1 MRAGVQSPAETSTA
15 SLERPPRRGLVV
27 RRLVIVAVLAFA
39 GRSLYVL
46 TVLQQQ
52 EYPEF
57 SAETVG
63 PARSYDEIYYTGAA
77 RALADGDGFRF
88 GVGEPAQEQGIH
100 PPMTSVALAPV
111 AWLTDDEL
119 PMRLLVAA
127 VGALVVL
134 LAGLVALNVAGPR
147 AAYIAAGLAVIH
159 PNLWMNDG
167 LLMSESFAAA
177 GTAAA
182 IWCTYRLLETWSW
195 RWAAGVGVACAVA
208 MLSRSELALL
218 VPALVVPA
226 VLLARTAPTSRR
238 ILHATLACSVA
249 GLVVAPWVLYNL
261 QRFEEPV
268 LLSHGDGNVFIGGHG
283 IAAAAYRPRA
293 IRGDAADGGQQDHDR
308 FGRCTDPMGAVEQ
321 HRCDEHGHRGDG
333 EPPAGLRAVVV
344 RASCPPEGDPTDD
357 SHGREHPPSGN
368 ASPHRPSGLLLA
380 PVQSGERAEAV
391 QVGAAAEAGQ
401 HHHRHPPGV
410 AGDEVCAQVPPLPG
424 ADRRVHRVEGGHLEN
439 APDIPAADVDVVR
452 LVAVRP
458 EQRRAV
464 VRRQQHG
471 PLEPGEV
478 VEDPRSHRQR
488 SCADDE
494 QRHER
499 PVRVTA

>member
-1 MRAGVQSPAETSTA
+1 MRAGVRSPAETSTS

-27 RRLVIVAVLAFA
+27 RRLVMLAVLAFA

-46 TVLQQQ
+46 TVLQHQ

-57 SAETVG
+57 GAETVG
-63 PARSYDEIYYTGAA
+63 SARSYDEIYYTGAA

-88 GVGEPAQEQGIH
+88 GEGEPAQEQGIH

-147 AAYIAAGLAVIH
+147 AAYIAAGLAVIY

-226 VLLARTAPTSRR
+226 VLLTRTAPPSQR
-238 ILHATLACSVA
+238 ILHAALACSVA

-268 LLSHGDGNVFIGGHG
+268 LLSHGDGNVLIGSNCDSTYHGTLLGFHDGICGFIDNLPAELSEQASARRRAAFDYIGDHLDRLPVVVAARAGRVWG
-283 IAAAAYRPRA
+283 VYGQVQMARIAQTEGRPLVASLAGLAMFWGFVPLAALGARRLRRAGQPLWPLVAPFLIVTFNAAAFYG
-293 IRGDAADGGQQDHDR
+293 ITR
-308 FGRCTDPMGAVEQ
+308 FRVP
-321 HRCDEHGHRGDG
+321 
-333 EPPAGLRAVVV
+333 
-344 RASCPPEGDPTDD
+344 
-357 SHGREHPPSGN
+357 
-368 ASPHRPSGLLLA
+368 
-380 PVQSGERAEAV
+380 AEAPLV
-391 QVGAAAEAGQ
+391 VMAAVGIGYLIGD
-401 HHHRHPPGV
+401 RPGEE
-410 AGDEVCAQVPPLPG
+410 DRN
-424 ADRRVHRVEGGHLEN
+424 AD
-439 APDIPAADVDVVR
+439 
-452 LVAVRP
+452 VAVRDDP
-458 EQRRAV
+458 PGSVVGYRERRRSIRTRFQVATSLRPGTRMTAFTQR
-464 VRRQQHG
+464 G
-471 PLEPGEV
+471 
-478 VEDPRSHRQR
+478 
-488 SCADDE
+488 
-494 QRHER
+494 
-499 PVRVTA
+499 